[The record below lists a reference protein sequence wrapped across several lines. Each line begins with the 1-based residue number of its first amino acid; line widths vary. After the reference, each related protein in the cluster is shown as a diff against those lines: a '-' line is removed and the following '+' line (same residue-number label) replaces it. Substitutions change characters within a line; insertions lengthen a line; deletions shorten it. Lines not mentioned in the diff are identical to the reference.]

1 MLQLTQYQ
9 EKALL
14 ALKRYLQLCDDRKD
28 ANLAFYEATREFWGT
43 GISYRPVQVTDLSEI
58 PYVCLRLPTGG
69 GKTLLACHTIAAVNQ
84 EYLSKENS
92 VVLWLVPSNA
102 IKEQTLNALKDR
114 NHHYRQAL
122 ESSLGQVTV
131 MDIEEAL
138 YLQQSVLIGSTTIII
153 STLQAF
159 RVEDKEGRKVY
170 STAGALEHH
179 FTKLPPEIES
189 KLLRSEN
196 GVISYSLA
204 NVLRINRPLVL
215 VDEAHNARTGL
226 SFDTLAHFRPSAIIE
241 FTATPA
247 TKDNPSNVLYSVS
260 AAELKAEDMIKLPIR
275 LATRTD
281 WKSTL
286 ADAIAQRADLEK
298 RAQIE
303 SQKTGEYIRPLMLLQ
318 AQNRSKNQETMDTA
332 FIKQALV
339 EEFKIPESQIA
350 VATGETR
357 ELTDIDLFD
366 QGCEIRFIITV
377 QALKEGWDCA
387 FAYVLCSV
395 NEVHASTSVEQIL
408 GRILRLPHRLP
419 KQDKALNKAYAF
431 ITSSRFA
438 ETARS
443 LIDALV
449 ENGFNQ
455 QEAQEFISVSQ
466 PEMPDFPLI
475 QATRRVE
482 PKIIAMQEVPDPGSL
497 SKELRNKIKIDTQA
511 RTVTITQYLE
521 PEEEKDFIQHLVM
534 EDAQKYFA
542 EEVRKHREESIVLQK
557 SPADL
562 NKIFDVPQLYVKADG
577 SLELFEEQTLMDYGW
592 ELSDFDARLNEAEF
606 ADFMREDS
614 ELGEIDVA
622 QGGQL
627 KSHFI
632 AELNHEIALI
642 SVVDASWTEGEVIY
656 SLARNLFY
664 PELTPDNKEQFLQTL
679 IGDLTGSRNVP
690 LAQLVRKRFILRK
703 IVDNKIKGYRKNA
716 QSSIF
721 QELLFGND
729 ALEMEVSPEKCFS
742 FNPDQYPARYN
753 CPQSQMSRNHY
764 FTVVG
769 ELDDKGEEF
778 ECACFIDGLDEVE
791 FWVRNL
797 ERQPSFSFWLQ
808 TATDKFYPDFV
819 CKLKDGRILVV
830 EYKGADRWSNDDS
843 KEKRRIGELWAAK
856 SHGKCLFVMPNGFKP
871 EEIKAAINGS
881 RN

>member
-43 GISYRPVQVTDLSEI
+43 GITYRPVQVADLSEI

-69 GKTLLACHTIAAVNQ
+69 GKTLLACHTIAATNR
-84 EYLSKENS
+84 EYLRKDNS
-92 VVLWLVPSNA
+92 VILWLVPSNA
-102 IKEQTLNALKDR
+102 IKEQTLKTLKDR

-122 ESSLGQVTV
+122 DSSLGQVTV

-138 YLQQSVLIGSTTIII
+138 YLQQSVLVGSTTIII

-170 STAGALEHH
+170 SSAGALEHH
-179 FTKLPPEIES
+179 FTKLPTEIEN
-189 KLLRSEN
+189 KLLRNEN
-196 GVISYSLA
+196 GVIAYSLA

-215 VDEAHNARTGL
+215 VDEAHNARTSL
-226 SFDTLAHFRPSAIIE
+226 SFDTLSHFRPSAIIE
-241 FTATPA
+241 FTATPD
-247 TKDNPSNVLYSVS
+247 TKSNPSNVLYSVS

-275 LATRTD
+275 LATKTD

-286 ADAIAQRADLEK
+286 ADAIAQRDDLEK
-298 RAQIE
+298 RAHIE
-303 SQKTGEYIRPLMLLQ
+303 FQKTGEYIRPLMLLQ
-318 AQNRSKNQETMDTA
+318 AQNRSKNQETMDVA
-332 FIKQALV
+332 FVKNALMG
-339 EEFKIPESQIA
+339 EFKIPEAQIA

-357 ELTDIDLFD
+357 ELTDIDLLA
-366 QGCEIRFIITV
+366 QNCEIRFIITV

-438 ETARS
+438 ETAKS

-449 ENGFNQ
+449 ENGFNH
-455 QEAQEFISVSQ
+455 QEAQEFISVYQ
-466 PEMPDFPLI
+466 PDIHDFPLI
-475 QATRRVE
+475 QATRRIE
-482 PKIIAMQEVPDPGSL
+482 PMVITMLEVPDPGVL
-497 SKELRNKIKIDTQA
+497 PKALRDKIKIDTSS
-511 RTVTITQYLE
+511 RTVTVTNYLE
-521 PEEEKDFIQHLVM
+521 PDEEKVFIEHLLM
-534 EDAQKYFA
+534 KDSQKYFS
-542 EEVRKHREESIVLQK
+542 EEMRKFRNESIELQK
-557 SPADL
+557 TPSDF
-562 NKIFDVPQLYVKADG
+562 NKIFDVPQLCVKDG
-577 SLELFEEQTLMDYGW
+577 DWQLFEEQTLMDNGW
-592 ELSDFDARLNEAEF
+592 ELSDFDARLNNTEF
-606 ADFMREDS
+606 AYLMREDS
-614 ELGEIDVA
+614 ELGEIDIG
-622 QGGQL
+622 QGGKF
-627 KSHFI
+627 KSSFI

-642 SVVDASWTEGEVIY
+642 DVVDTSWSEGEVIY
-656 SLARNLFY
+656 SLARDLVY
-664 PELTPDNKEQFLQTL
+664 TELTPDDKEQFLQSL
-679 IGDLTGSRNVP
+679 IGDLTSNRNVS

-703 IVDNKIKGYRKNA
+703 IVDNKIKGYRANA
-716 QSSIF
+716 QAKVY
-721 QELLFGND
+721 QELLFGSD
-729 ALEMEVSPEKCFS
+729 ALEIAVLPERCFS

-753 CPQSQMSRNHY
+753 CPQAQMFRKHY
-764 FTVVG
+764 FSKVG

-808 TATDKFYPDFV
+808 TSTDKFYPDFV

-830 EYKGADRWSNDDS
+830 EYKGADRWTNDDS
-843 KEKRRIGELWAAK
+843 REKRRIGELWAAK
-856 SHGKCLFVMPNGFKP
+856 SHGKCLFVMPQGFRP
-871 EEIKAAINGS
+871 EEISVKIKC
-881 RN
+881 